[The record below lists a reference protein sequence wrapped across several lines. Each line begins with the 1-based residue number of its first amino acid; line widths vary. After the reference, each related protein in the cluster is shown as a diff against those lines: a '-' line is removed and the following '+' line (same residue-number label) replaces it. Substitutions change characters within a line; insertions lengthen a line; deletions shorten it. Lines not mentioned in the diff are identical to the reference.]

1 MKRLLMFA
9 GCASLMLAAALGC
22 TMINRKLGLDDDNFV
37 EESAE
42 ALIEEHLGVGVDLS
56 PDSPE

>member
-1 MKRLLMFA
+1 MKRRLLYA
-9 GCASLMLAAALGC
+9 GCCFAMICGALGC
-22 TMINRKLGLDDDNFV
+22 SMFNRKMGLGDDNLL

-56 PDSPE
+56 PESPE